1 MSQRYSFIA
10 TCPKGLEQLL
20 ASEISALGAELNR
33 ETVGAMSFSADVAT
47 AYRICLWSRL
57 ANRVLLV
64 LTEFR
69 GESADALYDGLK
81 NLKWDEHLSADSKIT
96 VDFNGQSN
104 DIRNT
109 HFGALKSKDAI
120 VDYFLARGAQRPSVD
135 KENPDVRVNVRL
147 RKGYITV
154 AIDLSG
160 ESLHR
165 RAYRSSGAMAPLKE
179 NLAAALLLRADWPG
193 MASRGGGLIDPMCG
207 SGTLLLEAAMMA
219 WPRSNRMG

>member
-120 VDYFLARGAQRPSVD
+120 VDYFLARGRSAQVLIKKTLMCESMCACAR
-135 KENPDVRVNVRL
+135 
-147 RKGYITV
+147 
-154 AIDLSG
+154 AIS
-160 ESLHR
+160 
-165 RAYRSSGAMAPLKE
+165 P
-179 NLAAALLLRADWPG
+179 
-193 MASRGGGLIDPMCG
+193 
-207 SGTLLLEAAMMA
+207 
-219 WPRSNRMG
+219 